1 MLHRYSRRQRK
12 LMCLGCVMASVVIGL
27 ILFAIAVIHLADI
40 PNKVS
45 VAALNLDAKNLPE
58 CHWQE
63 WRLPQNVTPTA
74 YSLAL
79 ETSMQEPFLVNGTV
93 DITLKVLQ
101 PTLCVV
107 LHATAMNITHVAL
120 KNPHTHGAQPGRA
133 LERVR
138 LCLLPEWTAHG

>member
-1 MLHRYSRRQRK
+1 MLPRYSRRQRK

-27 ILFAIAVIHLADI
+27 ILFAIVIIHLADI

-74 YSLAL
+74 YNLAL
-79 ETSMQEPFLVNGTV
+79 ETSMREPFLINGTV

-120 KNPHTHGAQPGRA
+120 NNPHTHGAQPGHA
-133 LERVR
+133 LKNYASVS
-138 LCLLPEWTAHG
+138 AA

>member
-1 MLHRYSRRQRK
+1 MLPRYSRRQRK

-27 ILFAIAVIHLADI
+27 ILFAIVIIHLADI

-45 VAALNLDAKNLPE
+45 VAALNLDARNLPE

-74 YSLAL
+74 YNLAL
-79 ETSMQEPFLVNGTV
+79 ETSTREPFLINGTV

-120 KNPHTHGAQPGRA
+120 KIPTPM
-133 LERVR
+133 VR
-138 LCLLPEWTAHG
+138 SLVMP